1 MQIVIELPN
10 DFVTLQSLSE
20 VQKEIRIAY
29 ALWLYEQ
36 ERITLMKAAD
46 LAGFNIYD
54 FMGICK
60 NHQIPVIDVSREEL
74 LEELDRL
81 GRS

>member
-36 ERITLMKAAD
+36 KRITLMKAAD

-54 FMGICK
+54 FMSICK